1 MLIYLDMSYKIK
13 VYIKKEIIFFNIKNE
28 VDGDEDML
36 ILDNKVEFVI
46 IKTELEMIEIEKE

>member
-28 VDGDEDML
+28 VYGDEDML
-36 ILDNKVEFVI
+36 ILDNKVELVI

>member
-1 MLIYLDMSYKIK
+1 MLIYFDMSYKIK

-36 ILDNKVEFVI
+36 ILDNKVESVI

>member
-1 MLIYLDMSYKIK
+1 MSYKIK

-36 ILDNKVEFVI
+36 ILDNKVESVI

>member
-36 ILDNKVEFVI
+36 ILDNKVELVI
-46 IKTELEMIEIEKE
+46 IKMELEMIEIEKE

>member
-36 ILDNKVEFVI
+36 ILDNKVESVI

>member
-36 ILDNKVEFVI
+36 ILDNKVESVI
-46 IKTELEMIEIEKE
+46 IKTELEMIETEKE

>member
-36 ILDNKVEFVI
+36 ILDNKAESVI
-46 IKTELEMIEIEKE
+46 IKTESEMIEIEKE